1 MLLIQGAVKL
11 LNKKPL
17 YTLILAA
24 GKGTRMESDLPKVL
38 HSVDGKPMLH
48 HVIQLAKSIGSEII
62 IPIIG
67 YQKERVEESIQDFRL
82 KCVVQSEQLGTGH
95 AVMQAESLLGSL
107 DGTILVLSG
116 DVPLMRESSIRS
128 LLDMYAKENAGAALL
143 TAKMQN
149 PKGYGRIIRNDSDH
163 FSKIVEHKDCTRDE
177 LNVNEINAGI
187 YLFDAQLL
195 FKTLKMIKNN
205 NTQNEYYLPDV
216 LPHFI
221 TFGEI
226 VALQLMTDSTEI
238 MGVNTVEQLK
248 EINRIFKQ
256 RKK

>member
-1 MLLIQGAVKL
+1 MS
-11 LNKKPL
+11 KPL

-38 HSVDGKPMLH
+38 HPVDGKPMLH
-48 HVIQLAKSIGSEII
+48 HVIQLAESIGSKKIV
-62 IPIIG
+62 PIIG
-67 YQKERVEESIQDFRL
+67 YQHERVEKSMQEFIL
-82 KCVVQSEQLGTGH
+82 NCVVQEDQLGTGH
-95 AVMQAESLLGSL
+95 AVMQSEHLLGSF

-116 DVPLMRESSIRS
+116 DVPLLRKSSIQL
-128 LLDMYAKENAGAALL
+128 LLDMYEKENAGAALL
-143 TAKMQN
+143 TASMDD
-149 PKGYGRIIRNDSDH
+149 PTGYGRIIRNESNH
-163 FSKIVEHKDCTRDE
+163 FAKIVEHKDCIEEE

-195 FKTLKMIKNN
+195 FKSLRMIKNDN
-205 NTQNEYYLPDV
+205 SQNEYYLPDV

-238 MGVNTVEQLK
+238 MGINTVEQLE
-248 EINRIFKQ
+248 EINRIYKQ